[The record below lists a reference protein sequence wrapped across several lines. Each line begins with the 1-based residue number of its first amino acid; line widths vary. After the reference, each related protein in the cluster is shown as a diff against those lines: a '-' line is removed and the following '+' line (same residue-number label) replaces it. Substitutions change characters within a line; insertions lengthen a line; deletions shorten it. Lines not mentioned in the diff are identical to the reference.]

1 MHVRVN
7 NRNAR
12 NFKAVRTR
20 VQTPLV
26 LCSMKLKEKKK
37 KKNIWKRKDI
47 VKI

>member
-37 KKNIWKRKDI
+37 KKKKYLEKKRYS
-47 VKI
+47 